1 MRDSLIRPMK
11 GILSP
16 MNALQYHSETKRR
29 VFSQYTERK
38 KKRRKEEKKKRR
50 KEEKKKRSRVVL
62 FFFCRF
68 RNVFLWYGTKLTPID
83 SRRGFIIKVKTV
95 EIRPNS
101 TITVGIPRASASL
114 HRICISGNERSQSHL
129 FQNHDKT
136 KTKWIRIEIML
147 MSLMPQAWCLWRN
160 KPTNKQTKQETKRTK
175 T

>member
-1 MRDSLIRPMK
+1 MLYNNTQK
-11 GILSP
+11 QKEG
-16 MNALQYHSETKRR
+16 
-29 VFSQYTERK
+29 FSVNIPKE
-38 KKRRKEEKKKRR
+38 RRKEEKKKRR
-50 KEEKKKRSRVVL
+50 KEEKKKRRKRSRVVL
-62 FFFCRF
+62 FFFCWF
-68 RNVFLWYGTKLTPID
+68 RNVFLWYGTQLTPID

-95 EIRPNS
+95 
-101 TITVGIPRASASL
+101 GIPQASASL

-136 KTKWIRIEIML
+136 KTKWISIEIML